1 MSQQEDQT
9 QSQQMEG
16 SQVEG
21 SQMQDSAIDE
31 YGEAESALQDD
42 IFRNN
47 HDLIGVEGI
56 LKAQKNEI
64 EKKKLELRMKNE
76 RYLREHPE
84 INYIVELFVSKI
96 LDDRPENILEYG
108 GTFFDSAGLREQ
120 VEKYTKQ
127 EMANSQKQKHLN
139 DLIKGKCLI

>member
-1 MSQQEDQT
+1 MSLQH
-9 QSQQMEG
+9 SQ
-16 SQVEG
+16 
-21 SQMQDSAIDE
+21 SQMQESSHGGYGPEVDSA
-31 YGEAESALQDD
+31 QNDD

-56 LKAQKNEI
+56 LKAQQNEM

-84 INYIVELFVSKI
+84 INYIIELFVSKI

-120 VEKYTKQ
+120 VDKYTVQ
-127 EMANSQKQKHLN
+127 EIKNKDKQKYLS
-139 DLIKGKCLI
+139 DLIKGKCLIWVLFELKV

>member
-1 MSQQEDQT
+1 MSQQDDGT
-9 QSQQMEG
+9 QSQQMG
-16 SQVEG
+16 D
-21 SQMQDSAIDE
+21 SQMQESAADD
-31 YGEAESALQDD
+31 YGEAESAMQDD

-47 HDLIGVEGI
+47 HDLIGVDGI

-84 INYIVELFVSKI
+84 LNYIIELFVSKI
-96 LDDRPENILEYG
+96 LDDKPDNILEYG

-127 EMANSQKQKHLN
+127 EIANSQKQKHLN